1 MTRLDMVRA
10 AVAELGDQATA
21 AQVAGFV
28 AERFGQDVGVGFV
41 PIYRAT
47 LRAEEHLRAALSGP
61 PPWWPRTG
69 RPGRRPPAP
78 GGGDPPP
85 ARPLHPVGA

>member
-1 MTRLDMVRA
+1 MTRLDMVRV

-28 AERFGQDVGVGFV
+28 AERFGQDLGVGFV

-47 LRAEEHLRAALSGP
+47 LRAEDQLREARERAAALVAEDRAARSP
-61 PPWWPRTG
+61 AA
-69 RPGRRPPAP
+69 RPGR
-78 GGGDPPP
+78 G
-85 ARPLHPVGA
+85 